1 MDAACVKQTLVKQI
15 QKLSEHPE
23 LYCRSPGRNF
33 TRRRKTS
40 FCTLISFI
48 LNMRGGPLTSEV
60 KELRKDKNHYRYV
73 PSTMKFDY
81 LPLLTGT
88 YGTKPVF
95 YNIRYRIVRVRITK
109 ELAETLITN
118 LTADLYPP
126 EKLKELYAMRWGIET
141 SFRSLKYTVGML
153 HFNSK
158 KAE

>member
-1 MDAACVKQTLVKQI
+1 
-15 QKLSEHPE
+15 
-23 LYCRSPGRNF
+23 
-33 TRRRKTS
+33 
-40 FCTLISFI
+40 
-48 LNMRGGPLTSEV
+48 
-60 KELRKDKNHYRYV
+60 
-73 PSTMKFDY
+73 MKFDY

-118 LTADLYPP
+118 LPADQYPP

-158 KAE
+158 KAECISSFRKCMQLLSSTTSQNGSLLR